1 MPFLCV
7 ATSQAARNQ
16 VRRPRW
22 LPWSTV
28 PAVTETC
35 RAQAA
40 HCRVNRSRP
49 SSQPL
54 SCPQAGQRKPS
65 GQRFSSSQRAQAA
78 SSGNLASNS
87 GSDRGSSVIHP
98 PPVCSGTTYS
108 PTGARGMSHWT
119 NSSGFGGQ
127 GHVIQ
132 VIETFNA
139 FDRKTKAALTPLTI
153 TIDEDVSENS
163 QKVWLSRVMFYPAKP
178 DLTEMKQKWDH
189 IAELIPDLG
198 RPAGARMNSAASK
211 FRRIYAPSFD
221 PYG

>member
-108 PTGARGMSHWT
+108 PTGARGMSH
-119 NSSGFGGQ
+119 S
-127 GHVIQ
+127 
-132 VIETFNA
+132 IEYCC
-139 FDRKTKAALTPLTI
+139 
-153 TIDEDVSENS
+153 EN
-163 QKVWLSRVMFYPAKP
+163 
-178 DLTEMKQKWDH
+178 
-189 IAELIPDLG
+189 G
-198 RPAGARMNSAASK
+198 RPAPQGSRGFREEDPVVAEGGEPADQLGRRALPRHPVEEVLAQLPERAAGPQHVERGDEQLVGDGHERPHHLPAARPQPVVLVPVV
-211 FRRIYAPSFD
+211 APL
-221 PYG
+221 

>member
-40 HCRVNRSRP
+40 HCRVNRSRL

-108 PTGARGMSHWT
+108 PTGARGMSHFGQT
-119 NSSGFGGQ
+119 RNCLDALEIMDQGQTLLCNLEPRKGF
-127 GHVIQ
+127 
-132 VIETFNA
+132 
-139 FDRKTKAALTPLTI
+139 P
-153 TIDEDVSENS
+153 
-163 QKVWLSRVMFYPAKP
+163 PASAK
-178 DLTEMKQKWDH
+178 L
-189 IAELIPDLG
+189 LG
-198 RPAGARMNSAASK
+198 RLLINELTQTALNHRVADKSRPH
-211 FRRIYAPSFD
+211 IL
-221 PYG
+221 